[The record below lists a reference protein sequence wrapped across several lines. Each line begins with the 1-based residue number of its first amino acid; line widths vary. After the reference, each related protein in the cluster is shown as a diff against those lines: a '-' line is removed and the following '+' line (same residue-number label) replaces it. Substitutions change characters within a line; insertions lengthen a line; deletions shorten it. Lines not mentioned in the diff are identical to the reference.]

1 MVEKNYVIV
10 SDMVPVMFKTTD
22 HKLNGL
28 NYLDWSK
35 TVRLYLWSIDKY
47 THLTDNPPKDDLRK
61 TWLRDDACLFLH
73 IQNSIDSEI
82 FSLHDVFSR
91 VLRTECTMSVQLSGA
106 LAYTSTSI
114 ITLADGSPSCVR
126 GGDDDNLLVYS
137 ITSSE
142 PVSAPT
148 PVKLPIVQV
157 YSRRKPPNSYPAHV
171 PSSLDLVPGND
182 LPIALHKDDIVII
195 GSDTIG
201 ISSLKSFIHTQFYTK
216 KLGMLKYFLG
226 VEVTRS
232 KKGDEELMEDP
243 EKYRRLVGKL
253 NYLTMTRPNIVYS
266 VSVINADWA
275 GSKVDRRSTS
285 CYCVFIRETLVSWKS
300 KKQNIVSRSSEE
312 SEYRAMAQSLCEIM
326 WIYQLLSEIDLK
338 TSVPAKLWCDN
349 QAALHI
355 ASNPVFYERTKH
367 IEIDCHFVRE
377 KIQQGLISTLYVK
390 TGDQLGDIFTKALNG
405 VQVTGI
411 TSEGKQQRQRQQ
423 RFQTQCNIQNLNAL
437 EPRQKVES
445 EAGVTEFWDQNNEQL
460 QCANVA
466 VFRHRIQQ
474 RGLLVPAYTNTPEI
488 FYVVQGKQA
497 SISSRGIHGVVFPGC
512 AETFQDSQQ
521 QQSFQSSKSQD
532 QHQKVRQLREGDII
546 ALPTGAAHWI
556 YNNGRDQLVLVALVD
571 VGNSQNQLDQYFRK
585 FYLGGNPQPQLQGF
599 SQSQGGRS
607 QGSQGSDDRR
617 AGNLFRGFDERL
629 LAEAFNVN
637 PDLIRRLQ
645 RPQIQRGIII
655 RVEEELRV
663 LSPQRDRE
671 QEQEECEETP
681 SYERDNGFEET
692 ICTMK
697 LRHNIDKPSHAD
709 VYNPRAGR
717 VTTVNRFNLPI
728 LRDLQLSAEKGNLY
742 PNALLAPQWNLNAHS
757 IVYVTRGN
765 GRMQIVAENG
775 ENVFD
780 GQIREGQLIVVPQ
793 GFAVVKRAGNRGLEW
808 ISFKTNDVAMTSQLA
823 GRASVLRG
831 LPLDVIQNSFQVSR
845 DEAQR
850 LKYNRQELTVFTP
863 GPRSQ
868 WGLTVA

>member
-1 MVEKNYVIV
+1 M
-10 SDMVPVMFKTTD
+10 
-22 HKLNGL
+22 
-28 NYLDWSK
+28 
-35 TVRLYLWSIDKY
+35 
-47 THLTDNPPKDDLRK
+47 
-61 TWLRDDACLFLH
+61 A
-73 IQNSIDSEI
+73 
-82 FSLHDVFSR
+82 
-91 VLRTECTMSVQLSGA
+91 
-106 LAYTSTSI
+106 
-114 ITLADGSPSCVR
+114 
-126 GGDDDNLLVYS
+126 
-137 ITSSE
+137 
-142 PVSAPT
+142 
-148 PVKLPIVQV
+148 
-157 YSRRKPPNSYPAHV
+157 
-171 PSSLDLVPGND
+171 SSLLCFGLCFLV
-182 LPIALHKDDIVII
+182 L
-195 GSDTIG
+195 
-201 ISSLKSFIHTQFYTK
+201 F
-216 KLGMLKYFLG
+216 
-226 VEVTRS
+226 
-232 KKGDEELMEDP
+232 
-243 EKYRRLVGKL
+243 
-253 NYLTMTRPNIVYS
+253 NI
-266 VSVINADWA
+266 
-275 GSKVDRRSTS
+275 
-285 CYCVFIRETLVSWKS
+285 CF
-300 KKQNIVSRSSEE
+300 
-312 SEYRAMAQSLCEIM
+312 AQ
-326 WIYQLLSEIDLK
+326 
-338 TSVPAKLWCDN
+338 
-349 QAALHI
+349 
-355 ASNPVFYERTKH
+355 
-367 IEIDCHFVRE
+367 IE
-377 KIQQGLISTLYVK
+377 
-390 TGDQLGDIFTKALNG
+390 
-405 VQVTGI
+405 QVTGI

>member
-73 IQNSIDSEI
+73 IQNSIDSE
-82 FSLHDVFSR
+82 
-91 VLRTECTMSVQLSGA
+91 
-106 LAYTSTSI
+106 AYTSTSI

-182 LPIALHKDDIVII
+182 LPIALHKAISHLGWHNAIIEEMNALDDNDDIVII